1 MNLLLEGAA
10 FGLVFLLVR
19 FLFSDPIRGQ
29 ATNVIKVVFTGR
41 ILWLLLTAP
50 VDNGEGVILP
60 AWKLILDLVGSI
72 DPVTF
77 WTFILIGS
85 AVRFAGVM
93 ASMYRWQLVLKG
105 QGIELPF
112 WHIFGAFLIGRVI
125 GFFLPSTAGLDAYK
139 LYDASRFSGRTVEV
153 TAGTALEK
161 VLGVTGIFLTYLV
174 ALPMGMSIFGDNAVQ
189 VALITVPMALG
200 VIGAL
205 LAILWFPGLV
215 QWVIENTPIPAKDQI
230 HGLVMRLSNSAAA
243 YRDKKGLVLLL
254 LLLSFLLHF
263 STAVMYYFMALA
275 VGAEGSG
282 LFWPIVF
289 GSSIQIF
296 ATVIGPT
303 IGGMGVREAAQVLT
317 IGALVGPIVAGVS
330 ATLGFWVGEVPTLFG
345 VFFWLA
351 RGKDYTP
358 AYCRVNGKQVDY
370 EEAAKEAVS
379 LGMEDIEADAEETGA
394 PVAGAAVPQPQ
405 RAVMAAGFGLGAG
418 VLAGIVIGLTEAF
431 VIGAGG
437 FGEDS
442 QVLWFGPL
450 VYSLI
455 LGGLGAVGGA
465 VLSVLPMREDEV
477 RSWVP
482 ALGLTATLIPF
493 GLMITI
499 FRLRR
504 DVYLEQMPP
513 IPVLLGVL
521 VAAGVLAILLL
532 TVGRRFFGSG
542 VGSISRPV
550 PAVGLLI
557 VVMGLGAL
565 LGPSESKELPPV
577 RAEVPGHLQDKPNV
591 VLVVVDTLRA
601 DYLGAYGDPRGLS
614 PNIDAVAEEGAVWE
628 AFGQSSW
635 TKPSVATILTS
646 LYASSHGAMSKP
658 SVLPDVTTLADALQE
673 HGYTTAG
680 FVSNINLA
688 PSFNFQQG
696 FDEYTY
702 YAPDYLFGAEESSSK
717 LVIYSILRVVNFKL
731 FKDRYV
737 NQYYQDSRTVNGD
750 ALPWIERHKDDR
762 FFTLLHYM
770 DPHDPYFTHPY
781 DGKGIARVEN
791 QNPPAEQ
798 AAEMKELYAGEIQY
812 MDESFGHL
820 VQTLKDNG
828 IYKNT
833 LLILTADHGEEFQE
847 HGGWWHGTTLYNE
860 QIAVPLVTKFPAGT
874 YISGRP
880 SGIARLLDVSPTI
893 LAATG
898 ASVPD
903 EWQGADLAE
912 GIPGARVAFAEEDHE
927 GNILTAVRK
936 GATKLIRAQPDN
948 PRGLPEVE
956 LFDIEGDPLETR
968 NLAEE
973 RAVEIAD
980 LDQAAIAISTGASD
994 EAVEGAGDVEMD
1006 EATRQ
1011 RLRAL
1016 GYIE

>member
-10 FGLVFLLVR
+10 FGLAFLLIR
-19 FLFSDPIRGQ
+19 FLLSDPIRSQ
-29 ATNVIKVVFTGR
+29 AANVLKVVFTGR

-60 AWKLILDLVGSI
+60 AWKLIIDLVGSI
-72 DPVTF
+72 DPLTF
-77 WTFILIGS
+77 WSFILIGS

-93 ASMYRWQLVLKG
+93 ASMYRWQLVLRG

-161 VLGVTGIFLTYLV
+161 VLGVTGIFLTYLI

-189 VALITVPMALG
+189 VAMITVPMALG

-215 QWVIENTPIPAKDQI
+215 QWVIENTPIPAKDRI
-230 HGLVMRLSNSAAA
+230 HGIVMRLSNSAAA

-275 VGAEGSG
+275 VGAEGNG

-289 GSSIQIF
+289 GSAIQIF

-358 AYCRVNGKQVDY
+358 AYCRVDGEQVDY
-370 EEAAKEAVS
+370 EKAAKEAIS
-379 LGMEDIEADAEETGA
+379 LGMEDIEADAETDVPAAGA
-394 PVAGAAVPQPQ
+394 PVPQPQ
-405 RAVMAAGFGLGAG
+405 RLLVSAGAGLGAG
-418 VLAGIVIGLTEAF
+418 VLAGILIGLTEAF

-450 VYSLI
+450 VYSLL
-455 LGGLGAVGGA
+455 LGGLGALGGA
-465 VLSVLPMREDEV
+465 ALSVLPMRLDEV

-513 IPVLLGVL
+513 MPVLLGVL
-521 VAAGVLAILLL
+521 AGAAVLALLLL
-532 TVGRRFFGSG
+532 TLGRRFFGSTG
-542 VGSISRPV
+542 GAIAKPL
-550 PAVGLLI
+550 PAIGLLI

-565 LGPSESKELPPV
+565 LGPSESKEMAPV
-577 RAEVPGHLQDKPNV
+577 RAEIPAHLQDKPNV

-601 DYLGAYGDPRGLS
+601 DHLGVYGDGRGLS
-614 PNIDAVAEEGAVWE
+614 PNIDAVGEEGAVWE

-658 SVLPDVTTLADALQE
+658 SVLPDVTTLADALNE

-717 LVIYSILRVVNFKL
+717 LVIYSILRVLNFKL

-737 NQYYQDSRTVNGD
+737 EQYYQDSRTVNGD

-762 FFTLLHYM
+762 FFTLIHYM
-770 DPHDPYFTHPY
+770 DPHDPYFSHPY

-791 QNPPAEQ
+791 QNPPAEL
-798 AAEMKELYAGEIQY
+798 AAEMKELYAGEIRY
-812 MDESFGHL
+812 MDESFGDL
-820 VQTLKDNG
+820 VQTLKDNDL
-828 IYKNT
+828 YKNT
-833 LLILTADHGEEFQE
+833 LIILTADHGEEFQE

-893 LAATG
+893 LSATG
-898 ASVPD
+898 AAIPED
-903 EWQGADLAE
+903 WQGDDLAE
-912 GIPGARVAFAEEDHE
+912 GIPSSRVAFAEEDHE

-936 GATKLIRAQPDN
+936 GATKLIRAQAGN

-956 LFDIEGDPLETR
+956 LFDVEGDPGEQR
-968 NLAEE
+968 NLAAE
-973 RAVEIAD
+973 RQVEIAD

-994 EAVEGAGDVEMD
+994 DAVEGAGDVEMD

>member
-1 MNLLLEGAA
+1 MNLLLEGAL
-10 FGLVFLLVR
+10 FGLAFLVIR
-19 FLFSDPIRGQ
+19 FAVSDPLRK
-29 ATNVIKVVFTGR
+29 NLNNFLKVAFTGR

-50 VDNGEGVILP
+50 ADDGTGTIVP

-72 DPVTF
+72 DPATF
-77 WTFILIGS
+77 WMFILIGS

-93 ASMYRWQLVLKG
+93 ASMYRWQLVLRG

-189 VALITVPMALG
+189 VAMVTVPMALG

-215 QWVIENTPIPAKDQI
+215 QWVIENTPIPAKDKIQ
-230 HGLVMRLSNSAAA
+230 GLVLRLSQSAAA

-275 VGAEGSG
+275 VGAEGAN

-351 RGKDYTP
+351 RGKEYTP
-358 AYCRVNGKQVDY
+358 AYCRVNGVQVDY
-370 EEAAKEAVS
+370 EEAAKQAVS
-379 LGMEDIEADAEETGA
+379 LGMEDLEAEGEGATVVGDAMPQPSRLMTS
-394 PVAGAAVPQPQ
+394 AGA
-405 RAVMAAGFGLGAG
+405 GLGAG
-418 VLAGIVIGLTEAF
+418 VLAGILIGLTEAF
-431 VIGAGG
+431 VIGSGG

-450 VYSLI
+450 VYALI

-465 VLSVLPMREDEV
+465 VLSILPMSEDEI

-482 ALGLTATLIPF
+482 ALGLTATLLPF

-513 IPVLLGVL
+513 MPVLLGVL
-521 VAAGVLAILLL
+521 AGAAVLAVLFL

-542 VGSISRPV
+542 AGAIARPV
-550 PAVGLLI
+550 PALGLLV

-565 LGPSESKELPPV
+565 LGPSSAKEMPPV
-577 RAEVPGHLQDKPNV
+577 RAEIPAEIADKPNV

-601 DYLGAYGDPRGLS
+601 DHLGAYGDPRDLS
-614 PNIDAVAEEGAVWE
+614 PNIDAMAEDGAVFE

-658 SVLPDVTTLADALQE
+658 SVLPDVTTLADAMKE
-673 HGYTTAG
+673 RGYTTAG

-702 YAPDYLFGAEESSSK
+702 FAPDYLFGAEESSSK

-731 FKDRYV
+731 FKDRWV
-737 NQYYQDSRTVNGD
+737 GQYYQDSQTVNEA

-762 FFTLLHYM
+762 FFALLHYM

-791 QNPPAEQ
+791 QNPPPEQ
-798 AAEMKELYAGEIQY
+798 AAEMKELYAGEIAY
-812 MDESFGHL
+812 MDESFGAL
-820 VQTLKDNG
+820 TDLLKQLG
-828 IYKNT
+828 LYENT
-833 LLILTADHGEEFQE
+833 LVLLTADHGEEFQE

-860 QIAVPLVTKFPAGT
+860 QIAVPLIAKFPAG
-874 YISGRP
+874 SRVRGRP
-880 SGIARLLDVSPTI
+880 HGVARLLDISPTI
-893 LAATG
+893 LAAAG
-898 ASVPD
+898 GRRPA
-903 EWQGADLAE
+903 EWQGSNLAD
-912 GIPGARVAFAEEDHE
+912 GIPASRVAFAEEDHE
-927 GNILTAVRK
+927 GNIVTAVRK
-936 GATKLIRAQPDN
+936 GAIKLIRAQPGN

-956 LFDIEGDPLETR
+956 LFDVEGDPGEQR

-973 RAVEIAD
+973 RPVEISD
-980 LDQAAIAISTGASD
+980 LDEEIVAISTGASE
-994 EAVEGAGDVEMD
+994 EAVEGGGDVEMD
-1006 EATRQ
+1006 DATRN

>member
-1 MNLLLEGAA
+1 MNLLLEGAL
-10 FGLVFLLVR
+10 FGLAFLVIR
-19 FLFSDPIRGQ
+19 FATSDPLRKNLN
-29 ATNVIKVVFTGR
+29 NVLKVAFTGR

-50 VDNGEGVILP
+50 VDDGTGAIVP
-60 AWKLILDLVGSI
+60 AWKLIVDLVGSI

-77 WTFILIGS
+77 WTFVLIGS

-93 ASMYRWQLVLKG
+93 ASMYRWQLVLRG
-105 QGIELPF
+105 QGIDLPF

-174 ALPMGMSIFGDNAVQ
+174 ALPMGMSIFGENAVQ
-189 VALITVPMALG
+189 VAAITVPMALG

-230 HGLVMRLSNSAAA
+230 QGLVMRLSNSAAA
-243 YRDKKGLVLLL
+243 YRDKKALCLLL

-275 VGAEGSG
+275 VGAEGEG

-351 RGKDYTP
+351 RGKDYRP
-358 AYCRVNGKQVDY
+358 AFSRVNGVQVDY
-370 EEAAKEAVS
+370 EEAAKQAVS
-379 LGMEDIEADAEETGA
+379 LGLEDIEAESEADEG
-394 PVAGAAVPQPQ
+394 PVRPPMPQPARAFASAGA
-405 RAVMAAGFGLGAG
+405 GLASG
-418 VLAGIVIGLTEAF
+418 VLAGVLIGLCEAF

-442 QVLWFGPL
+442 QVLWYGPL
-450 VYSLI
+450 VYSIL
-455 LGGLGAVGGA
+455 LGGLGLVGGA

-493 GLMITI
+493 GLMIAI

-521 VAAGVLAILLL
+521 AAAVVIALLLL
-532 TVGRRFFGSG
+532 TVGRRFFGSSG
-542 VGSISRPV
+542 GMIARPL
-550 PAVGLLI
+550 PALGLLV

-565 LGPSESKELPPV
+565 LGPSASKELPPV
-577 RAEVPGHLQDKPNV
+577 RAEIPAHLQDKPNV

-601 DYLGAYGDPRGLS
+601 DHLGVYGDPRGLT
-614 PNIDAVAEEGAVWE
+614 PNIDAVAADGAVWE

-658 SVLPDVTTLADALQE
+658 SVLPDVTTLADAMKE
-673 HGYTTAG
+673 HGYTTSG

-702 YAPDYLFGAEESSSK
+702 FAPDYLFGAEESSSK

-731 FKDRYV
+731 FKDRWV
-737 NQYYQDSRTVNGD
+737 EQYYQDSRTVND
-750 ALPWIERHKDDR
+750 AALPWIERHKDDR

-770 DPHDPYFTHPY
+770 DPHDPYFAHPY

-791 QNPPAEQ
+791 QNPPPEQ
-798 AAEMKELYAGEIQY
+798 AAEMKELYAGEIRY
-812 MDESFGHL
+812 MDESFGDL
-820 VQTLKDNG
+820 VSTLKEIGVYDD
-828 IYKNT
+828 T
-833 LLILTADHGEEFQE
+833 LILLTADHGEEFQE

-860 QIAVPLVTKFPAGT
+860 QIAVPLVTKFPLGT
-874 YISGRP
+874 YVSGRP
-880 SGIARLLDVSPTI
+880 TGIARLLDVSPTI
-893 LAATG
+893 LAAAG
-898 ASVPD
+898 ATLPA
-903 EWQGADLAE
+903 EWQGEDLAE
-912 GIPGARVAFAEEDHE
+912 GVPSTRVAFAEEDHE
-927 GNILTAVRK
+927 GNIITAVRK
-936 GATKLIRAQPDN
+936 GPTKLIRAQPGN

-956 LFDIEGDPLETR
+956 LFDVEGDPGEQR

-973 RAVEIAD
+973 RPVEIAD
-980 LDQAAIAISTGASD
+980 LDEEIVAISTGASD
-994 EAVEGAGDVEMD
+994 RAVEGGGSVEMD
-1006 EATRQ
+1006 DATRE

>member
-1 MNLLLEGAA
+1 MNLLFEGAV
-10 FGLVFLLVR
+10 FGLAFLLVR
-19 FLFSDPIRGQ
+19 FVFSGSLR
-29 ATNVIKVVFTGR
+29 ASAANFLKVAFTGR

-50 VDNGEGVILP
+50 VADGAGEVVP
-60 AWKLILDLVGSI
+60 AYKLIVDLVGSI

-85 AVRFAGVM
+85 AVRFGGVM
-93 ASMYRWQLVLKG
+93 ASMYRWQLVLRG

-153 TAGTALEK
+153 TAATALEK
-161 VLGVTGIFLTYLV
+161 VLGVTGIFMTFLV
-174 ALPMGMSIFGDNAVQ
+174 ALPMGMSIFGDNAMS
-189 VALITVPMALG
+189 VALITVPVALG
-200 VIGAL
+200 IISAL

-215 QWVIENTPIPAKDQI
+215 QWVIENTPIPAKDRIQ
-230 HGLVMRLSNSAAA
+230 GLVMRLSNSAAA

-275 VGAEGSG
+275 VGAAGEA

-289 GSSIQIF
+289 GSAIQIF

-351 RGKDYTP
+351 RGKGYTP
-358 AYCRVNGKQVDY
+358 AYCRVDGKQVDY
-370 EEAAKEAVS
+370 EEAAKQAVS
-379 LGMEDIEADAEETGA
+379 LGMEDLEAETDDAAAAVGA
-394 PVAGAAVPQPQ
+394 PIPQPQ
-405 RAVMAAGFGLGAG
+405 RLLASAGAGLGAG

-450 VYSLI
+450 VYALL

-465 VLSVLPMREDEV
+465 VLSVLPMRIDEV

-493 GLMITI
+493 GLMIAI

-513 IPVLLGVL
+513 VPVLLGVL
-521 VAAGVLAILLL
+521 GGAAVLVILLL
-532 TVGRRFFGSG
+532 TVGRRFFGSPAG
-542 VGSISRPV
+542 AIARPL
-550 PAVGLLI
+550 PAVGLLV

-565 LGPSESKELPPV
+565 LGPAESPVQPPV
-577 RAEVPGHLQDKPNV
+577 RAEIPAHLQDKPNV
-591 VLVVVDTLRA
+591 VLVIVDTLRA
-601 DYLGAYGDPRGLS
+601 DHLGSYGDPRGLS
-614 PNIDAVAEEGAVWE
+614 PNIDAVAADGATWE

-658 SVLPDVTTLADALQE
+658 SVLPDVTTLADAMQE
-673 HGYTTAG
+673 QGYTTSG

-702 YAPDYLFGAEESSSK
+702 FAPDYLFGAEESSSK

-731 FKDRYV
+731 FKDRWV
-737 NQYYQDSRTVNGD
+737 EQYYQDSRTVNED

-791 QNPPAEQ
+791 QNPPAED
-798 AAEMKELYAGEIQY
+798 AAEMKELYAGEISY

-820 VQTLKDNG
+820 VEQLKSLDLYG
-828 IYKNT
+828 NT
-833 LLILTADHGEEFQE
+833 LIILTADHGEEFQE

-860 QIAVPLVTKFPAGT
+860 QIAVPLITKFPAGT
-874 YISGRP
+874 YLSGRP
-880 SGIARLLDVSPTI
+880 SGVARLLDVSPTI
-893 LAATG
+893 LSAAG
-898 ASVPD
+898 APLPD
-903 EWQGADLAE
+903 EWQGADLSE
-912 GIPGARVAFAEEDHE
+912 GIPSARVAFAEEDHE
-927 GNILTAVRK
+927 GNIITAVRK
-936 GATKLIRAQPDN
+936 GPTKLIRSQAGN

-956 LFDIEGDPLETR
+956 LFDVEGDPAEQR
-968 NLAEE
+968 NLAADHE
-973 RAVEIAD
+973 VEIAD
-980 LDQAAIAISTGASD
+980 LDKEIIAISTGATD
-994 EAVEGAGDVEMD
+994 DAVETGGDVEMD
-1006 EATRQ
+1006 DATRD

>member
-10 FGLVFLLVR
+10 FGLAFLLIR
-19 FLFSDPIRGQ
+19 FAFSDPLRK
-29 ATNVIKVVFTGR
+29 NLNSFLKVAFTGR

-50 VDNGEGVILP
+50 AADGAGNTVP
-60 AWKLILDLVGSI
+60 AWKLIIDLVGSI

-77 WTFILIGS
+77 WTFVLIGS

-93 ASMYRWQLVLKG
+93 ASMYRWQLVLRG

-139 LYDASRFSGRTVEV
+139 LYDASRFSGRTVEA

-161 VLGVTGIFLTYLV
+161 VLGVTGIFLTFLV

-189 VALITVPMALG
+189 VAMITVPMALG

-215 QWVIENTPIPAKDQI
+215 QWVIETTPIPAKDRIQ
-230 HGLVMRLSNSAAA
+230 GLVMRLSQSAAA
-243 YRDKKGLVLLL
+243 YRDKKGLVLML

-275 VGAEGSG
+275 VGAEGES
-282 LFWPIVF
+282 LFWPVVF

-351 RGKDYTP
+351 RGKDYVP
-358 AYCRVNGKQVDY
+358 SYCRVNGVQVDY

-379 LGMEDIEADAEETGA
+379 LGMEDIEAQDEEALVPGEA
-394 PVAGAAVPQPQ
+394 PLPQPQ
-405 RAVMAAGFGLGAG
+405 RMLRSAGMGFGAG
-418 VLAGIVIGLTEAF
+418 VLAGIVVGLAEAF

-450 VYSLI
+450 VHSLI
-455 LGGLGAVGGA
+455 LGGLGAIGGG
-465 VLSVLPMREDEV
+465 VLSVLPMRLDEI

-493 GLMITI
+493 GLMIAI

-513 IPVLLGVL
+513 MSVLLGVL
-521 VAAGVLAILLL
+521 AGAGVLAVLLL
-532 TVGRRFFGSG
+532 TLGRRFFAASN
-542 VGSISRPV
+542 GSIARPV
-550 PAVGLLI
+550 PAIGLLL
-557 VVMGLGAL
+557 VVMGLGAI
-565 LGPSESKELPPV
+565 LGPSAAVEQPAV
-577 RAEVPGHLQDKPNV
+577 RTEIPAHLQDKPNV

-601 DYLGAYGDPRGLS
+601 DHLGTYGDPRGLS
-614 PNIDAVAEEGAVWE
+614 PNIDAVAGEGAVYD

-658 SVLPDVTTLADALQE
+658 AVLPDVVTIADAMQE
-673 HGYTTAG
+673 HGYSTAG

-702 YAPDYLFGAEESSSK
+702 FAPDYLFGAEESSSK

-731 FKDRYV
+731 FKDRWV
-737 NQYYQDSRTVNGD
+737 EQYYQDSRTVND
-750 ALPWIERHKDDR
+750 AALPWIERHGDDR
-762 FFTLLHYM
+762 FFALLHYM

-781 DGKGIARVEN
+781 DGRGIARVEN
-791 QNPPAEQ
+791 QNPPAEL
-798 AAEMKELYAGEIQY
+798 AEEMKELYAGEIQY
-812 MDESFGHL
+812 MDESFGDL
-820 VQTLKDNG
+820 VATLKQLG
-828 IYKNT
+828 IYDDT
-833 LLILTADHGEEFQE
+833 LILLTADHGEEFQE

-860 QIAVPLVTKFPAGT
+860 QIAVPLIAKFPAGA
-874 YISGRP
+874 SVSSRP

-893 LAATG
+893 LSAAG
-898 ASVPD
+898 APLPE
-903 EWQGADLAE
+903 EWQGADLAKS
-912 GIPGARVAFAEEDHE
+912 IPATRAAFAEEDHE
-927 GNILTAVRK
+927 GNIVTSVRK
-936 GATKLIRAQPDN
+936 GSMKLIRAQEGN
-948 PRGLPEVE
+948 PRGLPTVE
-956 LFDIEGDPLETR
+956 LFDVEGDPGEQR
-968 NLAEE
+968 NL
-973 RAVEIAD
+973 VEGRDVEVAD
-980 LDQAAIAISTGASD
+980 LDQEIVAISTGAAD
-994 EAVEGAGDVEMD
+994 EAVESAGDVDMD
-1006 EATRQ
+1006 DATRE

>member
-1 MNLLLEGAA
+1 MLNLLYVAA
-10 FGLVFLLVR
+10 FGLAFVLVR
-19 FLFSDPIRGQ
+19 LLFSDPLRKTLTGFL
-29 ATNVIKVVFTGR
+29 KVALTG
-41 ILWLLLTAP
+41 LLVWLLLTAP
-50 VDNGEGVILP
+50 VVDPEGLTVP
-60 AWKLILDLVGSI
+60 AWKLILDLLGNI

-77 WTFILIGS
+77 WTFLLVGS

-93 ASMYRWQLVLKG
+93 ASMYRWQLVLRG

-174 ALPMGMSIFGDNAVQ
+174 ALPMGISIFGDNATQ
-189 VALITVPMALG
+189 VAMVTVPMAIG

-215 QWVIENTPIPAKDQI
+215 QWVIETTPIPAKDRIQ
-230 HGLVMRLSNSAAA
+230 GVVLRLSQSAAA
-243 YRDKKGLVLLL
+243 YRDKKPLVLML

-275 VGAEGSG
+275 VGAQGEG
-282 LFWPIVF
+282 LFWPVVF
-289 GSSIQIF
+289 GSAIQIF

-351 RGKDYTP
+351 RGKGYTP
-358 AYCRVNGKQVDY
+358 AYCRVDGKQVDY
-370 EEAAKEAVS
+370 EEAAREAIS
-379 LGMEDIEADAEETGA
+379 LGLEDIEADPSGDT
-394 PVAGAAVPQPQ
+394 PAVGQPLAQPQ
-405 RAVMAAGFGLGAG
+405 RLFSCAGFGFGAG
-418 VLAGIVIGLTEAF
+418 VLAGIVVGLGEAL

-437 FGEDS
+437 FGDDS
-442 QVLWFGPL
+442 QVLWFGPM
-450 VYSLI
+450 VYALI
-455 LGGLGAVGGA
+455 FAGLGAIGGA
-465 VLSVLPMREDEV
+465 VLSLLPMRADEV
-477 RSWVP
+477 RAWVP
-482 ALGLTATLIPF
+482 SLALSATLIPF
-493 GLMITI
+493 GLIITL

-513 IPVLLGVL
+513 MPILVALLGGAALL
-521 VAAGVLAILLL
+521 VVLLL
-532 TVGRRFFGSG
+532 TVGRRFFGSNAG
-542 VGSISRPV
+542 TLARPL
-550 PAVGLLI
+550 PAAGLLAL
-557 VVMGLGAL
+557 VMAAGAIF
-565 LGPSESKELPPV
+565 GPSAAAPEREARGS
-577 RAEVPGHLQDKPNV
+577 VPMHLENQPNV
-591 VLVVVDTLRA
+591 VLLIVDTLRA
-601 DYLGAYGDPRGLS
+601 DYLGAYGDPRNLS
-614 PNIDAVAEEGAVWE
+614 PNIDAVAADGAVYD

-673 HGYTTAG
+673 YGYSTAG

-702 YAPDYLFGAEESSSK
+702 LAPDYLFGAAESSSK

-731 FKDRYV
+731 FKDRWV
-737 NQYYQDSRTVNGD
+737 GQYYQDSRTVND
-750 ALPWIERHKDDR
+750 LALPWLERHRDDR
-762 FFTLLHYM
+762 FFLLMHYM

-781 DGKGIARVEN
+781 DGRGIARVEN
-791 QNPPAEQ
+791 QNPPAEL
-798 AAEMKELYAGEIQY
+798 AAEMKELYAGEIRY
-812 MDESFGHL
+812 MDESFGAL
-820 VQTLKDNG
+820 VDDLRRLG
-828 IYKNT
+828 LYENT
-833 LLILTADHGEEFQE
+833 MIVITADHGEEFQE

-860 QIAVPLVTKFPAGT
+860 QIAVPLVIKYPEGFEVPA
-874 YISGRP
+874 RP
-880 SGIARLLDVSPTI
+880 EGVARLLDISPTI

-898 ASVPD
+898 ASVP
-903 EWQGADLAE
+903 EPWQGEDLSV
-912 GIPGARVAFAEEDHE
+912 GIPADRVAFAEEDHE
-927 GNILTAVRK
+927 GNIVTAVRK
-936 GATKLIRAQPDN
+936 GSMKLIRAQEGN
-948 PRGLPEVE
+948 PRGLPTVE
-956 LFDIEGDPLETR
+956 LFDVEGDPEEQR
-968 NLAEE
+968 NLAID
-973 RAVEIAD
+973 RDVEVAD
-980 LDQAAIAISTGASD
+980 LDEEIIAISTGAAD
-994 EAVEGAGDVEMD
+994 HAVAGGGDVEMD
-1006 EATRQ
+1006 DATRE

>member
-1 MNLLLEGAA
+1 MNLLFEGAA
-10 FGLVFLLVR
+10 FGLAFLLIR
-19 FLFSDPIRGQ
+19 FASDPLRKNLS
-29 ATNVIKVVFTGR
+29 NVLKVAFTAR
-41 ILWLLLTAP
+41 IVWLLLVAP
-50 VDNGEGVILP
+50 VDDGAGTIVP
-60 AWKLILDLVGSI
+60 AWKLILDLVSSI

-77 WTFILIGS
+77 WTFVLTGA
-85 AVRFAGVM
+85 AVRFGGVV
-93 ASMYRWQLVLKG
+93 ASMYRWQLVLRG
-105 QGIELPF
+105 QGIDLPF

-161 VLGVTGIFLTYLV
+161 VLGVTGIFLTFLV
-174 ALPMGMSIFGDNAVQ
+174 ALPMGMSIFGDNAMS
-189 VALITVPMALG
+189 VALITVPVALG
-200 VIGAL
+200 IISGL

-230 HGLVMRLSNSAAA
+230 QGIVMRLSQAAAA
-243 YRDKKGLVLLL
+243 YRDKKALVLLL

-275 VGAEGSG
+275 VGAQGDA

-289 GSSIQIF
+289 GSAIQIF

-351 RGKDYTP
+351 RGKDYRP
-358 AYCRVNGKQVDY
+358 AYCLVDGTQVDY
-370 EEAAKEAVS
+370 EEAAKQAIS
-379 LGMEDIEADAEETGA
+379 LGMEDLEAETEAGPAA
-394 PVAGAAVPQPQ
+394 PRAPMAQPQ
-405 RAVMAAGFGLGAG
+405 RLFASTGAGLGAG
-418 VLAGIVIGLTEAF
+418 ILAGILIGLTEAF

-442 QVLWFGPL
+442 QVLWFGPF
-450 VYSLI
+450 VYALI

-482 ALGLTATLIPF
+482 ALGLTATLVPF
-493 GLMITI
+493 GLIIAI

-513 IPVLLGVL
+513 IPVLLGI
-521 VAAGVLAILLL
+521 VAVGAVVAVLLL
-532 TVGRRFFGSG
+532 TVGRRFFGSSG
-542 VGSISRPV
+542 GMISRPL
-550 PAVGLLI
+550 PAVGLLLA
-557 VVMGLGAL
+557 VMALGAL
-565 LGPSESKELPPV
+565 LGPSGASEVPAV
-577 RAEVPGHLQDKPNV
+577 RAEIPAHLGDKPNV

-614 PNIDAVAEEGAVWE
+614 PNIDGVGAEGAIWE

-658 SVLPDVTTLADALQE
+658 SVLPDVTTLADAMQE
-673 HGYTTAG
+673 QGYTTSG

-702 YAPDYLFGAEESSSK
+702 FAPDYLFGAEESSSK

-737 NQYYQDSRTVNGD
+737 EQYYQDSRTVND
-750 ALPWIERHKDDR
+750 AALPWIERHKDDR
-762 FFTLLHYM
+762 FFALLHYM

-791 QNPPAEQ
+791 QNPPPEF
-798 AAEMKELYAGEIQY
+798 AAEMKELYAGEIAY

-820 VQTLKDNG
+820 VEKLRELGLYDDTL
-828 IYKNT
+828 I
-833 LLILTADHGEEFQE
+833 ILTADHGEEFQE

-860 QIAVPLVTKFPAGT
+860 QIAVPLITKFPAGT

-880 SGIARLLDVSPTI
+880 TGVARLLDVSPTI
-893 LAATG
+893 LSAAG
-898 ASVPD
+898 APLPD
-903 EWQGADLAE
+903 EWQGADLGE
-912 GIPGARVAFAEEDHE
+912 GIPASRAAFAEEDHE
-927 GNILTAVRK
+927 GTIITAIRK
-936 GATKLIRAQPDN
+936 GPTKLIRAQAGN
-948 PRGLPEVE
+948 PRGLPEVA
-956 LFDIEGDPLETR
+956 LFDVEGDPGEQR

-973 RAVEIAD
+973 RSVEISE
-980 LDQAAIAISTGASD
+980 LDQEIIAISTGASAD
-994 EAVEGAGDVEMD
+994 AVEGGGDVEMD
-1006 EATRQ
+1006 DATRD

>member
-1 MNLLLEGAA
+1 MNLLLEGAV
-10 FGLVFLLVR
+10 FGLAFLLVR
-19 FLFSDPIRGQ
+19 FLLSDPIRSQ
-29 ATNVIKVVFTGR
+29 AANVLKVAFTGR

-60 AWKLILDLVGSI
+60 AWKLIIDLVGSI
-72 DPVTF
+72 DPLTF
-77 WTFILIGS
+77 WTFILVGS

-93 ASMYRWQLVLKG
+93 ASMYRWQLVLRG

-174 ALPMGMSIFGDNAVQ
+174 ALPMGMSIFGDNAMQ
-189 VALITVPMALG
+189 VAMITVPMAVG

-215 QWVIENTPIPAKDQI
+215 QWAIENTPIPAKDRI
-230 HGLVMRLSNSAAA
+230 HGIVMRLSNSAAA

-275 VGAEGSG
+275 VGAEGDN

-289 GSSIQIF
+289 GSAIQIF

-358 AYCRVNGKQVDY
+358 AYCRVDGQQVDY
-370 EEAAKEAVS
+370 EQAAKAAIS
-379 LGMEDIEADAEETGA
+379 LGMDDIEADAEADVPAAGA
-394 PVAGAAVPQPQ
+394 PVPQPQ
-405 RAVMAAGFGLGAG
+405 RLLVSAGAGLGAG
-418 VLAGIVIGLTEAF
+418 VLAGILIGLTEAF

-465 VLSVLPMREDEV
+465 VLSVLPMRLDEV

-513 IPVLLGVL
+513 MPVLLGVL
-521 VAAGVLAILLL
+521 AGAAVLALLLL

-542 VGSISRPV
+542 GGAIAKPV
-550 PAVGLLI
+550 PAIGLLI

-565 LGPSESKELPPV
+565 LGPSESKEMPPV
-577 RAEVPGHLQDKPNV
+577 RAQIPAHLQDKPNV

-614 PNIDAVAEEGAVWE
+614 PNIDAVGGEGAVWE

-658 SVLPDVTTLADALQE
+658 SVLPDVTTLADALNE

-702 YAPDYLFGAEESSSK
+702 YAPDYLFGADESSSK

-737 NQYYQDSRTVNGD
+737 EQYYQDSRTVNGD

-762 FFTLLHYM
+762 FFTLIHYM
-770 DPHDPYFTHPY
+770 DPHDPYFAHPY

-791 QNPPAEQ
+791 QNPPAEL
-798 AAEMKELYAGEIQY
+798 AAEMKELYAGEIRY
-812 MDESFGHL
+812 MDESFGDL
-820 VQTLKDNG
+820 VQTLKDNDL
-828 IYKNT
+828 YKNT
-833 LLILTADHGEEFQE
+833 LIILTADHGEEFQE

-860 QIAVPLVTKFPAGT
+860 QIAVPLITKFPAGT

-880 SGIARLLDVSPTI
+880 RGIARLLDVSPTI
-893 LAATG
+893 LSATG
-898 ASVPD
+898 AAIPD
-903 EWQGADLAE
+903 EWQGDDLAE
-912 GIPGARVAFAEEDHE
+912 GIPSSRVAFAEEDHE

-936 GATKLIRAQPDN
+936 GATKLIRAQAGN

-956 LFDIEGDPLETR
+956 LFDVEGDPGEQR
-968 NLAEE
+968 NLAAQRE
-973 RAVEIAD
+973 VEIAD

-994 EAVEGAGDVEMD
+994 DAVEGAGDVEMD